1 MDYQLI
7 IKTDEHGQPMI
18 DGYTGQLPPAATFTV
33 TGSEAEDADPWTRLV
48 LINDVI
54 IDTGA
59 VTGVK
64 VGAQDRDLR
73 PLRRAATARPG
84 CPQDR

>member
-7 IKTDEHGQPMI
+7 IKTDEQGRPRI
-18 DGYTGQLPPAATFTV
+18 DGYTGPLPPAATFTI
-33 TGSEAEDADPWTRLV
+33 TGSEAEEADPWIRV
-48 LINDVI
+48 IIINDVV

-64 VGAQDRDLR
+64 IGARHGDARV
-73 PLRRAATARPG
+73 PLSQG
-84 CPQDR
+84 